1 MPNGACTKARCL
13 SLARAQVERCMHR
26 PLGAGSICGP
36 RLSYRDQMDA
46 QRPVLKLA
54 GTLPRAQN
62 KFGRVLM
69 GRLSDMEVSF
79 MRLNAIEC
87 DYGEYLVLGRVLGA
101 CSPGLVLI
109 DAKT

>member
-1 MPNGACTKARCL
+1 
-13 SLARAQVERCMHR
+13 
-26 PLGAGSICGP
+26 
-36 RLSYRDQMDA
+36 MDA

-69 GRLSDMEVSF
+69 GRLSDMEV
-79 MRLNAIEC
+79 NVHAIEW

-109 DAKT
+109 DAKI